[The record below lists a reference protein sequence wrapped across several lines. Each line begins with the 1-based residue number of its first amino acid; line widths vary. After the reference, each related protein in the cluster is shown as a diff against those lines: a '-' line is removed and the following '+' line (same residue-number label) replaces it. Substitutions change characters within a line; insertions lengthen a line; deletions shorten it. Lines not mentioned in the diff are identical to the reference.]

1 MWRKNKTKT
10 ILPGSNPL
18 QDKLAIRIANAVIKL
33 QTQFALFLSK
43 ITANLSVR
51 SLKFAV
57 LIFCTCWFA
66 VSMYFIVTAFVK
78 DTPHSYVIISHL
90 KRPPLINSRIKVNL
104 NTSIKITDEEYKELQ
119 QFRKY
124 MDSLRQCSKKKYD
137 SILSG
142 RSGLMDS
149 VTLLEQIYNQQTK

>member
-43 ITANLSVR
+43 ITANLSVN
-51 SLKFAV
+51 SLKLVV
-57 LIFCTCWFA
+57 LIFCTGWFA
-66 VSMYFIVTAFVK
+66 VSMYFIATEFVK

-90 KRPPLINSRIKVNL
+90 KSPPLITSRIKINL
-104 NTSIKITDEEYKELQ
+104 NMSIVITDEEHKELQ
-119 QFRKY
+119 QFQKY
-124 MDSLRQCSKKKYD
+124 MDSLRQCSKKQYD

-142 RSGLMDS
+142 RPGLMDS
-149 VTLLEQIYNQQTK
+149 LTQLEQIYNHQKK